1 MNKSDDVLKQL
12 SDEELESLIADRR
25 KARKE
30 QDRLARESYESLRD
44 EMVKDLS
51 HKAMKLHEQMV
62 ALKKEALTRLE
73 EFRNTAREYG
83 DIRSNSKGGFS
94 LRTTDQSLMMTYDRN
109 TKSEYDERATLA
121 ESLLKEFLEDKVKTR
136 DKKAYRTIVSLLTRN
151 RKTGQYNPVSINSLL
166 SIEDNYDDERWIRA
180 MKLFKESYNNIFISM
195 SVSFYRK
202 DDQDKD
208 QLIPLTFASL

>member
-1 MNKSDDVLKQL
+1 MNKADDVLKQL
-12 SDEELESLIADRR
+12 SDEELESLIAERR

-62 ALKKEALTRLE
+62 ALKNEALTRLE
-73 EFRNTAREYG
+73 KFRNTAREYG